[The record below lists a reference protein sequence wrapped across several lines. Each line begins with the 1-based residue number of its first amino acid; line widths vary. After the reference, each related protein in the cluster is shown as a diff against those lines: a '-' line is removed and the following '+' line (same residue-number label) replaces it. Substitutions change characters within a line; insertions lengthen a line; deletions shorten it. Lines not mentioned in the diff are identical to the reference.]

1 MNYIKKGIMI
11 AGIGLAVAACGTT
24 KNAGSTA
31 EMSIER
37 QVDELYKS
45 MTLDERVAQL
55 RSIYV
60 GNLYTDGKLDEAKC
74 RKEVANGIGQFSQFA
89 MDLGKTPEQQRDI
102 VAEVQQWL
110 IKNTPHSIPAIFH
123 EEALTGVNSM
133 DATVYPQQIGL
144 ACSFNTELAEVKTR
158 QTGSALRK
166 MGGLLALSPMV
177 DVVRNPS
184 FNRLEES
191 YGEDGYLTTAMGL
204 AFVNGLQHGGNLRE
218 GIGAC
223 TKHFLGYGGSG
234 ASSNK
239 KEVMEEIL
247 MPHEA
252 IMRLAGSQALMTGY
266 HEIDG
271 TKCVANKW
279 LQQDILRNYVG
290 YDGLTVSDYGSID
303 QVGDDLSAVEKCA
316 AAFNAGNE
324 VDFPHGN
331 NYSHL
336 PEALKMG
343 LVKEADLEKAV
354 KHVLTLKACLG
365 MLDKNPVLYAQG
377 NLNFDSKEERET
389 SYKLATQSIVMLKN
403 DGILPL
409 AGAKKVF
416 LTGPNAN
423 TMWAMAGDYT
433 FQAMH
438 YFWHRKEESPL
449 HPKYVFLKEGMENRL
464 PQGMTM
470 TYSRGCDWTEVPE
483 TVMEVGG
490 DPRVAAQKKIDER
503 MVKHHEAANWDEAL
517 TMAAQSDIIVAAMG
531 ENVMLS
537 GENRDRTH
545 GRLPGR
551 QEEYINAL
559 VATGKP
565 VVLVVFG
572 GRAQVLTNIAHKC
585 AAIVQAWYPGE
596 EGGNAVAD
604 LLYGNVNPS
613 GKLSVSYPAVEL
625 NEPICYNYGLDGDD
639 RIAWPFGYG
648 LSYTSFNYSNLK
660 MDKAV
665 ATSAKAFDVTF
676 EVKNTG
682 KVAGDEVVQLYV
694 SPLDRSAKL
703 KPIQLQGFARV
714 SLKPGESKTVTI
726 TMHPEQLGYFA
737 GGHWAIDPGRYM
749 IKVGASSQDIRLE
762 QEINLTGNQHEKP
775 LREHYLS
782 TVKVK
787 G

>member
-1 MNYIKKGIMI
+1 MKSWINKGIMI
-11 AGIGLAVAACGTT
+11 AGIGIAMASCG
-24 KNAGSTA
+24 SQ
-31 EMSIER
+31 SIETR
-37 QVDELYKS
+37 VDKLYNNMS
-45 MTLDERVAQL
+45 QQERVAQL
-55 RSIYV
+55 QSIYL
-60 GNLYTDGKLDEAKC
+60 GQFFDENGKLNEAKC
-74 RKEVANGIGQFSQFA
+74 RELIPNGVGHFSQFA
-89 MDLGKTPEQQRDI
+89 MDLGKTPEQQRDM
-102 VAEVQQWL
+102 VAQMQQWL
-110 IKNTPHSIPAIFH
+110 MNNTPNAVPALFH
-123 EEALTGVNSM
+123 EEALTGVNSK

-144 ACSFNTELAEVKTR
+144 ACSFNPELAQVKTW
-158 QTGSALRK
+158 QTGTALRK

-204 AFVNGLQHGGNLRE
+204 AFVKGLQHDGNLRE

-290 YDGLTVSDYGSID
+290 YNGITVSDYGSIN
-303 QVGDDLSAVEKCA
+303 QVGGDSYTALQRCV

-324 VDFPHGN
+324 VDFPHGD
-331 NYSHL
+331 NYAHL
-336 PEALKMG
+336 LEALDKG
-343 LVKEADLEKAV
+343 LVKQEDIEKAV
-354 KHVLTLKACLG
+354 KHVLTLKARLG

-377 NLNFDSKEERET
+377 HLNFDSKQERET
-389 SYKLATQSIVMLKN
+389 SYQLATQSIVMLKN
-403 DGILPL
+403 DGTLPL
-409 AGAKKVF
+409 NSSKKVF

-438 YFWHRKEESPL
+438 YFWHRKVESEF
-449 HPKYVFLKEGMENRL
+449 HPRYVFLKEGMENRC
-464 PQGMTM
+464 PDGTTV
-470 TYSRGCDWTEVPE
+470 TYSRGCDWTDVPE

-490 DPRVAAQKKIDER
+490 DPRVAAQKKIDDR

-517 TMAAQSDIIVAAMG
+517 AMAAQSDVIVAAMG

-545 GRLPGR
+545 GRMPGR
-551 QEEYINAL
+551 QEEYVKAL
-559 VATGKP
+559 IATGKP
-565 VVLVVFG
+565 VVLVLFG
-572 GRAQVLTNIAHKC
+572 GRAQVISNVADKC
-585 AAIVQAWYPGE
+585 AAVIQAWYPGE

-604 LLYGNVNPS
+604 ILYGNVNPS

-625 NEPICYNYGLDGDD
+625 HEPICYNYGLDGDN
-639 RIAWPFGYG
+639 RIAYPFGYG
-648 LSYTSFNYSNLK
+648 MSYTTFEYSDLT
-660 MDKAV
+660 MDKEV
-665 ATSAKAFDVTF
+665 ATDAQEFTASVV
-676 EVKNTG
+676 VKNTG

-714 SLKPGESKTVTI
+714 NLKPGESKTI
-726 TMHPEQLGYFA
+726 TFTVHPEQLGYYVD
-737 GGHWAIDPGRYM
+737 GHWAIDPGRYM

-782 TVKVK
+782 TVK